1 MQFLEKSKY
10 TQLEVTKGSIA
21 SLVLTQYCD
30 FLENSLSCGTFG
42 LLSVGTNSTEFYES
56 THSKVMNLDAN
67 LTGNILITLHNIRIL
82 SSKAKKNTIVGK
94 KSHFRRTFFRF
105 SAFEKIYIKKF
116 FFSKNKV
123 MAVILGKKSYSV
135 TMEIP

>member
-1 MQFLEKSKY
+1 
-10 TQLEVTKGSIA
+10 
-21 SLVLTQYCD
+21 
-30 FLENSLSCGTFG
+30 
-42 LLSVGTNSTEFYES
+42 
-56 THSKVMNLDAN
+56 MNLDAN

-82 SSKAKKNTIVGK
+82 SSKEKKNTIVGK
-94 KSHFRRTFFRF
+94 KSHFRLTFFRF
-105 SAFEKIYIKKF
+105 SAFEKSISKI

>member
-1 MQFLEKSKY
+1 
-10 TQLEVTKGSIA
+10 
-21 SLVLTQYCD
+21 
-30 FLENSLSCGTFG
+30 
-42 LLSVGTNSTEFYES
+42 
-56 THSKVMNLDAN
+56 MNLDAN

-94 KSHFRRTFFRF
+94 KSHFRLTFFRF
-105 SAFEKIYIKKF
+105 SAFEKIYIKKI

-135 TMEIP
+135 TMEIPKWVRYVLHLEG